1 MKHLL
6 TSFGE
11 STSRLAIASARMLW
25 PLVYRF
31 FAAIATGF
39 ASLPGLRRRVGVWAL
54 LLLLVFML
62 LPQDLLARRGGRISF
77 GRSSSFSRRSAPSYS
92 SRAKTWGSTRSS
104 SATPRMGSRG
114 ASRTAQTPSYGVDQ
128 SVVNRAR
135 TQGTVFNSRG
145 DAQRAFERDNASK
158 FPSTFSREPSTRPSY
173 IPPTTTVDGRN
184 YDVSFNPRYG
194 GYGYMQNGSWVA
206 YSALRDI
213 TMLSLLMRQGSYVYP
228 QGGANANAD
237 GAYVGDARTRSGF
250 GMGTGILV
258 LLLIVGAWA
267 MIPKRRGAQRYYQ
280 GGATPLQRGGRGW
293 PPADAPGTLQPNIP
307 RESSMT
313 TDFDLHSARFWRT
326 LRPGSTVILKDEQ
339 TLADMISG
347 GEALATGRDYNLEEV
362 WRIRESRDIAEWQF
376 FRIRSP
382 HDEDAT
388 WLMIKSAGDEMSA
401 GVYFEADGFQSGNRE
416 NLLQQELYWVFAEP
430 RDANNYRVLDLQ
442 FAPHLYFNVDVN
454 GEEKE
459 VEFAKMGNLEFHG
472 NATADPPIANA
483 SFTESNRMVGTVAEY
498 QTMLP
503 VPNPKVVFFEAGVP
517 NEQGGLIRMLQGS
530 DIPVGDI
537 EVLPLN
543 TGSVPSSGRS

>member
-6 TSFGE
+6 RNFGE
-11 STSRLAIASARMLW
+11 RASRLAFDFARMLW
-25 PLVYRF
+25 LPAHRF
-31 FAAIATGF
+31 FASAATGF
-39 ASLPGLRRRVGVWAL
+39 ATLPGLRRRAGIWAL

-62 LPQDLLARRGGRISF
+62 LPQDLLARRGGRVSF
-77 GRSSSFSRRSAPSYS
+77 GRSSSFSRRSVPSYS

-114 ASRTAQTPSYGVDQ
+114 ASRTAQTPTYGVDQ

-158 FPSTFSREPSTRPSY
+158 FPSTFSREPSSRPGY
-173 IPPTTTVDGRN
+173 IPQTTTVDGRN
-184 YDVSFNPRYG
+184 YDVTFNPRYG

-213 TMLSLLMRQGSYVYP
+213 TMLSLLMRQNSYVYP
-228 QGGANANAD
+228 QDRSTTGVGGND
-237 GAYVGDARTRSGF
+237 SGETRTQSGF

-280 GGATPLQRGGRGW
+280 GGAAPRQMGGRGW
-293 PPADAPGTLQPNIP
+293 PPTDAPATLQPATP

-313 TDFDLHSARFWRT
+313 SDFDLRSARFWRT

-339 TLADMISG
+339 TLADMIAG
-347 GEALATGRDYNLEEV
+347 GEAIATGRDYNLEEI

-388 WLMIKSAGDEMSA
+388 WLMIKSAGEEISA

-430 RDANNYRVLDLQ
+430 RDAENYKVLDLQ
-442 FAPHLYFNVDVN
+442 FAPHLYFNVDVD
-454 GEEKE
+454 GEAKE

-483 SFTESNRMVGTVAEY
+483 SFAESNRMVGTVAEY

-517 NEQGGLIRMLQGS
+517 NEQGGLIRMVQGS
-530 DIPVGDI
+530 DISIGDI

-543 TGSVPSSGRS
+543 AGNVSQSGRS